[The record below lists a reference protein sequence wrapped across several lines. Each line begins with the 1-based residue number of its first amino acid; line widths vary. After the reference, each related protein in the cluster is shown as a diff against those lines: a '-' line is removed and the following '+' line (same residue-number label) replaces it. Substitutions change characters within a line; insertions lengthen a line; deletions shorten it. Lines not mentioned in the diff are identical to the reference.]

1 MPRNPASAAST
12 SFQEKGGFA
21 KPELER
27 MSSSTKLMS
36 SIRHK
41 ISNAS
46 HFMQVIRK
54 WVHFPNL
61 PRAESTYTNLIIES
75 ERAEIS
81 LQQDF
86 FDALS
91 NFMVNFLK
99 IIDHAM
105 ALSRQSSPFCYSIP
119 RVEINCP
126 CKTIMRNSLGLPKI
140 E

>member
-1 MPRNPASAAST
+1 MPRNPASAASST

-54 WVHFPNL
+54 WGSFSKTSLERRVSNVYQFSL
-61 PRAESTYTNLIIES
+61 VES
-75 ERAEIS
+75 ERGEIFVK
-81 LQQDF
+81 QEF
-86 FDALS
+86 FGAL
-91 NFMVNFLK
+91 
-99 IIDHAM
+99 
-105 ALSRQSSPFCYSIP
+105 
-119 RVEINCP
+119 
-126 CKTIMRNSLGLPKI
+126 
-140 E
+140 